1 MEFAS
6 LTENHAPHDGPRY
19 EEENIWT
26 HGRKVLLFFEQVLIM
41 CQKHLSQKKRNGRQF
56 LKDSIM
62 IQFFMLA
69 FTTFIIFQ
77 SATYYPSP
85 HVYDRIPLPP
95 LSKSAANGIFNQ
107 DSPGNEANYQLSKRL
122 YYAPDNHAGVNA
134 LIAALTNLYPD
145 VEVVGAA
152 DAAGINSIYENNLF
166 DTWAS
171 LDFQLTSDQIT
182 TGQLITSQTQPS
194 SVAYTISIN
203 PSIWGNLPTSNYT
216 EPIKNKEV
224 GPADLFWSSGYLTL
238 QNFVDEFLV
247 QQYNGAESFSVRS
260 SHTPFPFLLLSST
273 CSLSG
278 LIVGGNIRTT
288 LPFVSYLREQNTRQH
303 LHDSSNHL
311 EMDRWNH
318 LVDLSLCADH
328 VVSH

>member
-6 LTENHAPHDGPRY
+6 LTENHATHDGPRY

-41 CQKHLSQKKRNGRQF
+41 CQKHFSQKKRNGRQF

-95 LSKSAANGIFNQ
+95 LSKSAPNGIFNQ

-134 LIAALTNLYPD
+134 LITALTNLYPD

-152 DAAGINSIYENNLF
+152 DTAGINSIYENNLF

-247 QQYNGAESFSVRS
+247 QQYNGAESFSVS
-260 SHTPFPFLLLSST
+260 YSYSLSS
-273 CSLSG
+273 L
-278 LIVGGNIRTT
+278 L
-288 LPFVSYLREQNTRQH
+288 FY
-303 LHDSSNHL
+303 
-311 EMDRWNH
+311 
-318 LVDLSLCADH
+318 CAIH
-328 VVSH
+328 